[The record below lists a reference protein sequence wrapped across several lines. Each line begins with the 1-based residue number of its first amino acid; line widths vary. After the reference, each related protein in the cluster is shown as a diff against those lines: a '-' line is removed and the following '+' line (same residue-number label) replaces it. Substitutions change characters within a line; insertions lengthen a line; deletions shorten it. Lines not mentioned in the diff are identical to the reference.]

1 MRRIIICV
9 VAMAFSLIANAQY
22 KERINGK
29 VWTMVPRNGSVWAV
43 NDYILIREG
52 RHYHFVF
59 AKSDKKLIHRLGIDC
74 YFTNDTTTI
83 IPRKKRAE
91 SDGRYIVCLRDTVV
105 ARYEVTA
112 LTDTTMRVLADIEA
126 LAGDLG
132 EENKEKLEK
141 GREIVNYVNERI
153 RWLDEQWDEEK

>member
-1 MRRIIICV
+1 MIQGMDHSNPWFV
-9 VAMAFSLIANAQY
+9 LAMKMEEFQQI
-22 KERINGK
+22 
-29 VWTMVPRNGSVWAV
+29 VRNRW
-43 NDYILIREG
+43 
-52 RHYHFVF
+52 
-59 AKSDKKLIHRLGIDC
+59 KKL
-74 YFTNDTTTI
+74 
-83 IPRKKRAE
+83 
-91 SDGRYIVCLRDTVV
+91 SDSG
-105 ARYEVTA
+105 A